1 MGRRRLPDGARRE
14 SAVKVRLRPEERSQ
28 LNAIASQAGVS
39 ISTFMRRQVLQL
51 LRERGLT

>member
-1 MGRRRLPDGARRE
+1 MGRRRLPDGAKRE
-14 SAVKVRLRPEERSQ
+14 AAVKVRLRPEEHSQ
-28 LNAIASQAGVS
+28 LSAIARQAGVS